1 MSDGVRCTICG
12 RPNVGKSSL
21 FNCITGE
28 DSAIV
33 TSIAGTTRDIL
44 RETVSFGG
52 VTLRLSDTAGIHDA
66 EEAVEKIGIDR
77 AEREIREA
85 ELIFAVFDRSEPLTD
100 EDRRLLALLK
110 TAAAPV
116 LVILN
121 KSDRPSALTDAD
133 LKELR
138 NIHPNPIPISAG
150 SDTVNPAENGIGDL
164 SAAVADLFGSGQV
177 DLARD
182 AVIWDVRQRELL
194 RRAEIALSGA
204 ADGIENGDP
213 LDCICTLAEEAL
225 AALNETDGRG
235 IDETIVAEI
244 FKRFC
249 VGK

>member
-1 MSDGVRCTICG
+1 VSDGVRCTICG

-33 TSIAGTTRDIL
+33 TDIAGTTRDIL

-52 VTLRLSDTAGIHDA
+52 VTLRLSDTAGIH
-66 EEAVEKIGIDR
+66 EADETVEQIGIDR
-77 AEREIREA
+77 AEREVRDA
-85 ELIFAVFDRSEPLTD
+85 ELILAVFDGSVPLTG
-100 EDRRLLALLK
+100 EDRRLIALLE

-116 LVILN
+116 ICVIN
-121 KSDRPSALTDAD
+121 KSDRGEALTEAD
-133 LKELR
+133 WTELQKINQTPVR
-138 NIHPNPIPISAG
+138 ISAG
-150 SDTVNPAENGIGDL
+150 SDTVDPEENGMAAL
-164 SAAVADLFGSGQV
+164 SRAVADLFGSGAV
-177 DLARD
+177 DLAND

-194 RRAEIALSGA
+194 LRAEKALAGA
-204 ADGIENGDP
+204 AEGLDGGDP
-213 LDCICTLAEEAL
+213 LDCVCTLVEEGM